1 MNSTKSLKHSLL
13 LSLFIVTLIFAFFY
27 ASTDVVNAKTIK
39 PSGKKDTTDAKRI
52 IKALKKYKTVTL
64 KKGKKYYLAS
74 PIKARSNR
82 TIIATGAVIKCK
94 KNILY
99 QGIKKTNYGS
109 LKNFK
114 IKGGVWKATTKAGFK
129 GSTIAFVHA
138 QGITLENMTIKNTNY
153 DGHALE
159 FVACKNV
166 HLSKVKVIPQGT
178 ARKTQEAQVQFDI
191 ATVAT
196 YPRLKGTGKANG
208 AICKNVTMENCT
220 VKGNRA
226 VATGYAYK
234 DSKYLNRAHT
244 GITLKNNT
252 LTGMNAEGVFLVN
265 TKSAVVEG
273 NKITSNY
280 TTSSSDKA
288 IGLHIIN
295 IGDIANSNH
304 KVTGNT
310 IKGHKYG
317 LRAYA
322 QGSVN
327 LNVVTITGNK
337 LYSKKGKGNALMAS
351 YKFIDDLIEENN
363 ELYKWA

>member
-1 MNSTKSLKHSLL
+1 MKNTAELKRIFLL
-13 LSLFIVTLIFAFFY
+13 LLVIMTLIFAFLY
-27 ASTDVVNAKTIK
+27 ASTEVVDAKTIK
-39 PSGKKDTTDAKRI
+39 PSGKKDATDTKRI
-52 IKALKKYKTVTL
+52 LNALKKYKTVTL

-74 PIKARSNR
+74 PIKAKSNR

-153 DGHALE
+153 NGHALE

-166 HLSKVKVIPQGT
+166 RLSKVKVIPLGA
-178 ARKTQEAQVQFDI
+178 ARKSQEAQVQFDI

-208 AICKNVTMENCT
+208 AICKNITMEKCT

-234 DSKYLNRAHT
+234 DSKYLNKAHT

-252 LTGMNAEGVFLVN
+252 LTGVNAEGVFLVN
-265 TKSAVVEG
+265 TRNAVVEG
-273 NKITSNY
+273 NKIISKY
-280 TTSSSDKA
+280 TVSDSDKA

-295 IGDIANSNH
+295 IGNITSSNH

-310 IKGHKYG
+310 IKGYKYG

-327 LNVVTITGNK
+327 LNIVTITDNK
-337 LYSKKGKGNALMAS
+337 LYSKKGRGNALMAS
-351 YKFIDDLIEENN
+351 YKFIDDLFEENN
-363 ELYKWA
+363 ALYKWA